1 MVRPHQ
7 NKGVVQMK
15 ALSNVISVI
24 ILMVILLAVFVP
36 TLFYFQSLQ
45 SSQPVST
52 AIANNYVYLKGLQ
65 QEQIQ

>member
-1 MVRPHQ
+1 
-7 NKGVVQMK
+7 MK